1 MTARILSVG
10 FMMASGVTLAQ
21 ILDSTTHISLGAALA
36 AGTAVVSGT
45 WWLSRKFQ
53 AIEDRDA
60 SVATA
65 LAEHAKTEAAIATA
79 LAEHV
84 KAETSRFDI
93 LERQLP
99 CRAATCPPVI
109 APMPPTTTTPAHN

>member
-53 AIEDRDA
+53 AIEDRDSA
-60 SVATA
+60 VAKA
-65 LAEHAKTEAAIATA
+65 LEEHAKAESAIATA

-84 KAETSRFDI
+84 KMEETRFNV
-93 LERQLP
+93 LEKQLP
-99 CRAATCPPVI
+99 CRAASCPAVTASGI
-109 APMPPTTTTPAHN
+109 AMPHN

>member
-1 MTARILSVG
+1 
-10 FMMASGVTLAQ
+10 MASGVTLAQ

-99 CRAATCPPVI
+99 CRAASCPPITASVI
-109 APMPPTTTTPAHN
+109 VTPHN

>member
-53 AIEDRDA
+53 AIEDRDS
-60 SVATA
+60 SVAKA
-65 LAEHAKTEAAIATA
+65 LEEHAKAEAAIATA

-84 KAETSRFDI
+84 KTEASRFDI

-99 CRAATCPPVI
+99 CRAASCPPLAASV
-109 APMPPTTTTPAHN
+109 TVTPHN

>member
-53 AIEDRDA
+53 AIEDRDS
-60 SVATA
+60 SVAKA
-65 LAEHAKTEAAIATA
+65 LEEHAKAESAIATA

-84 KAETSRFDI
+84 KMEETRFNV
-93 LERQLP
+93 LEKQLP
-99 CRAATCPPVI
+99 CRAASCPPVT
-109 APMPPTTTTPAHN
+109 APVVVMPHN